1 VTTPHDDLRSR
12 LSALTLEDEHRLRR
26 RLDATRRTKDPAAR
40 ARQQERIAAD
50 VTAAEE
56 RIARRRAAV
65 PVLTYPEELPVSQR
79 RDEIAAAIRKAQ
91 VVVVAGETGS
101 GKTTQLPKILLELG
115 RGVRGRIGHTQPRRI
130 AARTVAE
137 RIAEELGSPLGEV
150 VGWKVRFTDQVG
162 DSTLVKLMTDGVL
175 LAEMQRD
182 RLLRQYDTIIIDEAH
197 ERSLNI
203 DFLLGYL
210 AQLLPRRPDLKVII
224 TSATIAVDRI
234 AEHFGSVGHNGRS
247 GGEGDGADGGA
258 AVPVVE
264 VSGRTYPVE
273 VRYRPVVD
281 PDAPAGSPAADPDRD
296 QVSAIVDAVDELV
309 DEGPGDVLVFLAG
322 EREIRDTA
330 DALGERAFPG
340 TEVLPLYSRL
350 SAADQHRVFQPHAGR
365 RVVLATNVAETSLT
379 VPGIKYVVD
388 PGTAR
393 ISRYSHRTKV
403 QRLPI
408 EPISQ
413 ASARQRAGRCG
424 RTSEGIAIRLY
435 TEDDYESRP
444 EYTDPEILRTN
455 LASVLLQMAALGLG
469 DVADF
474 PFIDPPDRRAV
485 ADGLAL
491 LEELGALED
500 GTEPR
505 DDGRP
510 ARPGQGLTRTGRALA
525 ALPLDPRMAR
535 MVVEADRRGVLE
547 EVLVIAAGLTIQD
560 PRERPADQ
568 QQAADQLHA
577 RFADGNSDFI
587 GLLNLW
593 RYLVDQQQ
601 ALSGNQFR
609 RTVKREFLHYLRI
622 REWQDLHG
630 QLRSTAR
637 RLGMDVGEL
646 AAEPDERGVHA
657 ALLAGLLSHVG
668 MQAEPAKANGRDN
681 GPRRPGREY
690 LGTRNTRFVLAPGTP
705 VAKKPPRWVVAAE
718 LVETSRLFARTVARI
733 DPEVVERLADH
744 LVKRQYSE
752 PRWDAKRGSV
762 VATERVTLYGLPLV
776 VGRRVQYGS
785 IDPDVSRELFI
796 RHALVQGEWTTHHR
810 FWADNARAIARV
822 AELEERA
829 RRRDIRVDDE
839 TLFELYDTRIPADVV
854 STRHF
859 DRWWKSARR
868 ETPDLLTFTPEM
880 LTNAAAAGQVREE
893 DYPDRVELT
902 QGLTLPLS
910 YAFAPGAAE
919 DGVTVDVP
927 LGVLDTVAERTS
939 GESLAFTVPG
949 QRAELVTELLRSL
962 PKQLRRSLVPIP
974 DRVREV
980 LPHIDPAEPLL
991 PALERELRRA
1001 TAVTVPPDAWHPE
1014 QVPAHLRVTF
1024 RVLDDQHRQL
1034 AAGKDLTAL
1043 RAQVAPQ
1050 SRASL
1055 ARAASDVE
1063 RTGLTSWSIGTLP
1076 HTVEVRR
1083 GAHVV
1088 TAFPA
1093 LVDEGET
1100 VGVRVVP
1107 TGAEAERLTW
1117 RGARRLLLLVAG
1129 SPVRQVVK
1137 GISPRTRLALQFNP
1151 DGEIPD
1157 LVADCADAA
1166 ADELIAAAGGP
1177 PRDEAAFTALAETAR
1192 EQLLPLTTDAV
1203 RRVEAVLTQARE
1215 VAIAIGAAPGRR
1227 VPEAAIADL
1236 RRQMGGLL
1244 HRGFV
1249 AAAGRRR
1256 LPDLVRYLTA
1266 MAHRLEKLPA
1276 NAARDAVWMA
1286 QVAAVTAEYE
1296 QLRNRIPAG
1305 GAPDDPVTRVRW
1317 MIEELRVGLFAQA
1330 VGTSRPVSE
1339 QRIYKAIDGVLDRV
1353 PA

>member
-1 VTTPHDDLRSR
+1 MTTPHDDLRSR
-12 LSALTLEDEHRLRR
+12 LSALTLADEHRLGR
-26 RLDATRRTKDPAAR
+26 RLDGTRRTKDPAAR
-40 ARQQERIAAD
+40 ARQRERIAED
-50 VTAAEE
+50 VAAAEQ
-56 RIARRRAAV
+56 RIAARRAAV
-65 PVLTYPEELPVSQR
+65 PVVRYPEELPVSQR
-79 RDEIAAAIRKAQ
+79 RDDIAAALRESQ

-137 RIAEELGSPLGEV
+137 RIAEEIGTPLGDV
-150 VGWKVRFTDQVG
+150 VGWKVRFTDEVG
-162 DSTLVKLMTDGVL
+162 DRTLVKLMTDGVL
-175 LAEMQRD
+175 LAEVQRD
-182 RLLRQYDTIIIDEAH
+182 RMLRQYDTIIIDEAH

-210 AQLLPRRPDLKVII
+210 ARLLPRRPDLTLVI
-224 TSATIAVDRI
+224 TSATIDVDRI
-234 AEHFGSVGHNGRS
+234 AKHFST
-247 GGEGDGADGGA
+247 DGAS
-258 AVPVVE
+258 VPVVE

-281 PDAPAGSPAADPDRD
+281 PEDPEADPDRD
-296 QVSAIVDAVDELV
+296 QVSAIVDACAELV
-309 DEGPGDVLVFLAG
+309 AEGPGDVLVFLAG

-330 DALGERAFPG
+330 DALGERGFPH

-350 SAADQHRVFQPHAGR
+350 SAADQHKVFQPHTGR
-365 RVVLATNVAETSLT
+365 RIVLATNVAETSLT

-413 ASARQRAGRCG
+413 ASARQRSGRCG

-435 TEDDYESRP
+435 TQADFDARP
-444 EYTDPEILRTN
+444 EFTDPEILRTN
-455 LASVLLQMAALGLG
+455 LASVLLQMASLDLG

-491 LEELGALED
+491 LEELAALD
-500 GTEPR
+500 GEGKLTE
-505 DDGRP
+505 
-510 ARPGQGLTRTGRALA
+510 TGRALA
-525 ALPLDPRMAR
+525 ALPLDPRIAR

-547 EVLVIAAGLTIQD
+547 EVLVIAAGLTVQD
-560 PRERPADQ
+560 VRERPAEH
-568 QQAADQLHA
+568 QQAADELHK
-577 RFADGNSDFI
+577 RFADENSDFLA
-587 GLLNLW
+587 LLNLW
-593 RYLVDQQQ
+593 RYLAEQQDE
-601 ALSGNQFR
+601 LSGNQFR
-609 RTVKREFLHYLRI
+609 RTVKREFLHHLRI

-637 RLGMDVGEL
+637 RLGMTTGTL
-646 AAEPDERGVHA
+646 APAPDERGVTA
-657 ALLAGLLSHVG
+657 ALLAGLLSQVG
-668 MQAEPAKANGRDN
+668 MQAEPAKGQSRDN
-681 GPRRPGREY
+681 GPKRGSREY
-690 LGTRNTRFVLAPGTP
+690 LGTRNTRFVIAPGTP
-705 VAKKPPRWVVAAE
+705 LAKKPPRWVVAAE
-718 LVETSRLFARTVARI
+718 LVETSRLFARMVARV

-785 IDPDVSRELFI
+785 IDPVVSRELFI

-810 FWADNARAIARV
+810 FWAENQAAIERV

-839 TLFELYDTRIPADVV
+839 TVFELYDARVPADVV

-859 DRWWKSARR
+859 DRWWKEARR
-868 ETPDLLTFTPEM
+868 TSPDLLTFTPEM
-880 LTNAAAAGQVREE
+880 LTNAAAAGQVQAE
-893 DYPDRVELT
+893 DYPDEVRLT

-927 LGVLDTVAERTS
+927 LGVLDTLASTS
-939 GESLAFTVPG
+939 GESLSFTVPG

-962 PKQLRRSLVPIP
+962 PKQLRRGLVPIP

-1001 TAVTVPPDAWHPE
+1001 TSVVIPPDAWQPAE
-1014 QVPAHLRVTF
+1014 VPAHLRATF
-1024 RVLDDQHRQL
+1024 RVLDDQQRPL
-1034 AAGKDLTAL
+1034 AQGKDLSAL

-1050 SRASL
+1050 ARASL
-1055 ARAASDVE
+1055 ARAASTYE
-1063 RTGLTSWSIGTLP
+1063 RTGQTTWTFGDLP
-1076 HTVEVRR
+1076 ATVEVQR
-1083 GAHVV
+1083 GGHVV

-1107 TGAEAERLTW
+1107 TQAEATRLSW
-1117 RGARRLLLLVAG
+1117 RGARRLLVLVAG
-1129 SPVRQVVK
+1129 SPVKQVVK

-1157 LVADCADAA
+1157 LVADCVDAA

-1177 PRDEAAFTALAETAR
+1177 PRTEAAFTALVGTAR
-1192 EQLLPLTTDAV
+1192 EQLQPLTTDAV

-1215 VAIAIGAAPGRR
+1215 VAVAIGAAPGRR
-1227 VPEAAIADL
+1227 VPDAAIADL

-1249 AAAGRRR
+1249 ATAGRRR

-1266 MAHRLEKLPA
+1266 MAYRLEKLPA
-1276 NAARDAVWMA
+1276 NAARDQLWTA

-1296 QLRNRIPAG
+1296 RLRAAVPPS
-1305 GAPDDPVTRVRW
+1305 GAPDDPVARVRW
-1317 MIEELRVGLFAQA
+1317 MIEELRVGLFAQH
-1330 VGTSRPVSE
+1330 VGTPRPVSE
-1339 QRIYKAIDGVLDRV
+1339 QRVYKAID
-1353 PA
+1353 AISA

>member
-12 LSALTLEDEHRLRR
+12 LSALTLTDEHRLGR
-26 RLDATRRTKDPAAR
+26 RLDGTRRTKDPAVR
-40 ARQQERIAAD
+40 ARQQERIAED
-50 VTAAEE
+50 VATAEE

-65 PVLTYPEELPVSQR
+65 PAVHYPEELPVSQR
-79 RDEIAAAIRKAQ
+79 RDDIAAALRDSQ

-137 RIAEELGSPLGEV
+137 RIAEEIGSPLGDV
-150 VGWKVRFTDQVG
+150 VGWKVRFTDEVG
-162 DSTLVKLMTDGVL
+162 DRTLVKLMTDGVL
-175 LAEMQRD
+175 LAEVQRD
-182 RLLRQYDTIIIDEAH
+182 RMLRQYDTIIIDEAH

-210 AQLLPRRPDLKVII
+210 ARLLPRRPDLKLVI
-224 TSATIAVDRI
+224 TSATIDVDRI
-234 AEHFGSVGHNGRS
+234 AKHFSV
-247 GGEGDGADGGA
+247 DGAQ
-258 AVPVVE
+258 VPVVE

-281 PDAPAGSPAADPDRD
+281 PDDPDADEDRD
-296 QVSAIVDAVDELV
+296 QVSAIVDACAELV
-309 DEGPGDVLVFLAG
+309 AEGPGDVLVFLAG

-330 DALGERAFPG
+330 DALSDAAFRD

-350 SAADQHRVFQPHAGR
+350 SAAEQHRVFTPHTGR
-365 RVVLATNVAETSLT
+365 RIVLSTNVAETSLT

-408 EPISQ
+408 EAISQ
-413 ASARQRAGRCG
+413 ASARQRSGRCG

-435 TEDDYESRP
+435 TQADFDARP

-455 LASVLLQMAALGLG
+455 LASVLLQMASLELG

-491 LEELGALED
+491 LDELGALD
-500 GTEPR
+500 G
-505 DDGRP
+505 DGR
-510 ARPGQGLTRTGRALA
+510 LTGTGRSLA
-525 ALPLDPRMAR
+525 ALPLDPRIAR

-547 EVLVIAAGLTIQD
+547 EVLVIAAGLTVQD
-560 PRERPADQ
+560 VRERPAEH
-568 QQAADQLHA
+568 QQAADELHR
-577 RFADGNSDFI
+577 RFADENSDFL

-593 RYLVDQQQ
+593 RYLGEQQET
-601 ALSGNQFR
+601 LSGNQFR

-637 RLGMDVGEL
+637 RLGMTTGAL
-646 AAEPDERGVHA
+646 ATEPDERGVTA
-657 ALLAGLLSHVG
+657 SLLAGLLSQIG
-668 MQAEPAKANGRDN
+668 TQAEVEKGQSRDN
-681 GPRRPGREY
+681 GPRRGNREY
-690 LGTRNTRFVLAPGTP
+690 LGTRGTRFVIAPGTP
-705 VAKKPPRWVVAAE
+705 LAKKPPRWVVAAE
-718 LVETSRLFARTVARI
+718 LVETSRLFARMVARI
-733 DPEVVERLADH
+733 DPEVVERQADH
-744 LVKRQYSE
+744 LVKRTYSE

-785 IDPDVSRELFI
+785 IDPVVSRELFI

-810 FWADNARAIARV
+810 FWADNARAIERV

-839 TLFELYDTRIPADVV
+839 TLFELYDARVPADVV

-859 DRWWKSARR
+859 DRWWKTARR

-880 LTNAAAAGQVREE
+880 LTNAAAAGQVQAE
-893 DYPDRVELT
+893 DYPDEVQLT

-949 QRAELVTELLRSL
+949 LRAELVTELLRSL
-962 PKQLRRSLVPIP
+962 PKQLRRGLVPIP

-980 LPHIDPAEPLL
+980 LPHIDPTEPLL

-1001 TAVTVPPDAWHPE
+1001 TAVTIPPDAWQPAE
-1014 QVPAHLRVTF
+1014 VPGHLRATF
-1024 RVLDDQHRQL
+1024 RVLDDQHRPL
-1034 AAGKDLTAL
+1034 AQGKDLTAL

-1050 SRASL
+1050 ARASL
-1055 ARAASDVE
+1055 ARAATDHE
-1063 RTGLTSWSIGTLP
+1063 RTGQTSWTFGDLP
-1076 HTVEVRR
+1076 ASVEVQR
-1083 GAHVV
+1083 GGHAV

-1107 TGAEAERLTW
+1107 SEAEASRLGW
-1117 RGARRLLLLVAG
+1117 RGARRLLVLTVG

-1137 GISPRTRLALQFNP
+1137 GLSPRTRLALQFNP

-1157 LVADCADAA
+1157 LVADCVDAA

-1177 PRDEAAFTALAETAR
+1177 PRTAEAFAALTGTAR

-1215 VAIAIGAAPGRR
+1215 VAVAIGAAPGRR

-1236 RRQMGGLL
+1236 RRQMTGLL

-1249 AAAGRRR
+1249 ADAGRRR

-1266 MAHRLEKLPA
+1266 MAYRLEKLPA
-1276 NAARDAVWMA
+1276 NAARDALWRA
-1286 QVAAVTAEYE
+1286 QVDAVTGEYE
-1296 QLRNRIPAG
+1296 QLRARMPAT
-1305 GAPDDPVTRVRW
+1305 GAPDDPVARVRW
-1317 MIEELRVGLFAQA
+1317 MIEELRVSLFAQT
-1330 VGTSRPVSE
+1330 VGTPRPVSE
-1339 QRIYKAIDGVLDRV
+1339 QRVYKAIDQLI
-1353 PA
+1353 A